1 MKANAFFLV
10 FFSLSLLPAL
20 SYAEKY
26 AAPDE
31 LLDEFESIGFNE
43 FEMDEASIDDGV
55 LVIML
60 ESDKIN
66 NKRFHQ
72 IIKAVCSVTKKY
84 PDAWND
90 TPFEKIEVINLYQ
103 SFSIIFD
110 GGNKKCFDMPSGDSY
125 QFIESRKKIR
135 L

>member
-43 FEMDEASIDDGV
+43 FEMDEVAVDDGA

-60 ESDKIN
+60 DSDN
-66 NKRFHQ
+66 AR
-72 IIKAVCSVTKKY
+72 
-84 PDAWND
+84 
-90 TPFEKIEVINLYQ
+90 
-103 SFSIIFD
+103 
-110 GGNKKCFDMPSGDSY
+110 
-125 QFIESRKKIR
+125 
-135 L
+135 